1 VVRRNKFV
9 NIIVCIK
16 QVPDPEAPVSQFA
29 VDAAGHKVIPAP
41 AVMPVVSPFDENAIE
56 AALQL
61 KEAYGGKVTAL
72 SLGPPS
78 FLEALKR
85 GLRMEVD
92 NAILVEGQ
100 GLPEP
105 DPQGTAYILAKAIEK
120 VGGYDLI
127 LCGRQAGDWDQGQVG
142 CGIAEI
148 LNIPCVSIVSKI
160 ELIDKSLRVHR
171 LVQDGYEI
179 LEVPLPA
186 LLTVSNEI
194 NLPRL
199 TTVAGILR
207 TATTKIPVW
216 TIQDLG
222 IDPAALA
229 ERSRLTNL
237 QSLCIPEIRVECQVV
252 GGETPEEMALN
263 LVQTL
268 RANKII

>member
-1 VVRRNKFV
+1 M
-9 NIIVCIK
+9 NILVCIK
-16 QVPDPEAPVSQFA
+16 QVPDPEAAVTQFS
-29 VDAAGHKVIPAP
+29 VDATGHKMVPAP
-41 AVMPVVSPFDENAIE
+41 AVTSVVSPFDENAIE

-61 KEAYGGKVTAL
+61 KEAHGGKVTVL

-78 FLEALKR
+78 SLEALKR
-85 GLRMEVD
+85 GLRMGVD
-92 NAILVEGQ
+92 NAVLVEDQ
-100 GLPEP
+100 GLPQP

-120 VGGYDLI
+120 IGGYDLI

-142 CGIAEI
+142 CGVAEI
-148 LNIPCVSIVSKI
+148 LNIPCVSIISKM
-160 ELIDKSLRVHR
+160 EAIDKSLRVHR
-171 LVQDGYEI
+171 LVEDGYEI

-207 TATTKIPVW
+207 TAATKIPVW

-237 QSLCIPEIRVECQVV
+237 QSLCIPEIRVECQIV
-252 GGETPEEMALN
+252 GGETPEEMAQN
-263 LVQTL
+263 LVETL

>member
-1 VVRRNKFV
+1 M
-9 NIIVCIK
+9 NILVCIK
-16 QVPDPEAPVSQFA
+16 QVPDPEAPVTQFS
-29 VDAAGHKVIPAP
+29 VDDTGHKMVPAP
-41 AVMPVVSPFDENAIE
+41 AVTAVVSPFDENAIE

-72 SLGPPS
+72 SLGS
-78 FLEALKR
+78 ASSLEALKR
-85 GLRMEVD
+85 ALRMGVD
-92 NAILVEGQ
+92 DAVLVEDQ
-100 GLPEP
+100 GLPKP
-105 DPQGTAYILAKAIEK
+105 DPQGTAYVLAKATERI
-120 VGGYDLI
+120 GSYDLI

-142 CGIAEI
+142 CGIGEI
-148 LNIPCVSIVSKI
+148 LNIPCVSIVSKVEVI
-160 ELIDKSLRVHR
+160 EKSLRVQR
-171 LVQDGYEI
+171 LVEDGYEV

-186 LLTVSNEI
+186 LLTVSNEM

-237 QSLCIPEIRVECQVV
+237 QSLSIPEINVECQIVE
-252 GGETPEEMALN
+252 GETPEEMALN

-268 RANKII
+268 KAKKII